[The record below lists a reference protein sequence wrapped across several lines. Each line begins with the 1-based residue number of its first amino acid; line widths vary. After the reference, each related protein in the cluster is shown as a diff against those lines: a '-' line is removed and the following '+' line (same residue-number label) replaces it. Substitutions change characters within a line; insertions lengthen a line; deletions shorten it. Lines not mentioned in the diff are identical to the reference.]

1 MFFLFL
7 SRSGVRS
14 SRPLLSSQAL
24 NLAPPSLADSKST
37 PPSSQLAAELASIAL
52 RHALPS
58 DRSVVSPTF
67 FIAARRA
74 GVCIALRNALP
85 SARFTIHHAIG
96 RHDPMMSPRA
106 AVRWS
111 LDGTLDGWGV
121 FGAPS
126 GARAHVMG
134 LSHAEFGTLGKAAPT
149 LRRDFTLFDETAI
162 WKQILLQTGDL

>member
-1 MFFLFL
+1 MRPYLPENDVAGPYDGTGNDNEWGQRYADILTRIMNADLTVIPAAYDRAAIGAYPGGVTAL
-7 SRSGVRS
+7 SWGEID
-14 SRPLLSSQAL
+14 QFW
-24 NLAPPSLADSKST
+24 
-37 PPSSQLAAELASIAL
+37 IGL
-52 RHALPS
+52 RA
-58 DRSVVSPTF
+58 
-67 FIAARRA
+67 
-74 GVCIALRNALP
+74 ALP

-126 GARAHVMG
+126 GARVHVMG